1 MKKTKENINDF
12 TNILESKNIG
22 SCLKELQKIFQD
34 LIENNSIYE
43 EGWFKINALLKTI
56 QNIELKD
63 KGILFDVK
71 NNLLLAKEFKILKKI
86 NNLPEILVF
95 LSNKFSELKI
105 DKTKIYNNNDFYNK
119 PINEIKETKLELM
132 SDIINYYLSVS
143 VFDSIKN
150 KYDDE
155 DIELNESE
163 KFKILNVLKNSFK
176 KILNNIDL
184 INEKFSFEIIDKID
198 NKVETKNI
206 IDFDF
211 DKYFLILNKLI
222 YLEDKNNI
230 KSVQLELKDYILNH
244 KENITLLTEEY
255 KLILNIEKDKS
266 PSNPYLNNLSKN
278 STNNDKS
285 IKIELNK

>member
-12 TNILESKNIG
+12 TNIIESKNIG

-71 NNLLLAKEFKILKKI
+71 NNLLLGKEFKILKKI

-155 DIELNESE
+155 DIELNETE